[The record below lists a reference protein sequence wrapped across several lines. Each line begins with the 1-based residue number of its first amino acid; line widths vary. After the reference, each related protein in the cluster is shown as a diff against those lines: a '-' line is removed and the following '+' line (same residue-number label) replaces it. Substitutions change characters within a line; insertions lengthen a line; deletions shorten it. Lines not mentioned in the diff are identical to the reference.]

1 MGMKKNIKANSNVKF
16 NDEGDIV
23 KDATKK
29 KLSKEGQDYEDEEA
43 DHIGGGINIERAKE
57 VLKAEDK
64 FDKVTERARIK
75 EKHKEDKRKLKEEN
89 RRRAKL
95 ERGEESD
102 EDEAEVRDYSEPDL
116 SWLPDPDKIYGNK
129 CEDKNS
135 ELSDDSSKES
145 SSERIQVKEGKRKLT
160 IIKSVIPAKR
170 QRSESTSDESD
181 NEVLDTG
188 LSLGEDED
196 LALKLLS

>member
-1 MGMKKNIKANSNVKF
+1 MG
-16 NDEGDIV
+16 
-23 KDATKK
+23 
-29 KLSKEGQDYEDEEA
+29 ED
-43 DHIGGGINIERAKE
+43 
-57 VLKAEDK
+57 
-64 FDKVTERARIK
+64 
-75 EKHKEDKRKLKEEN
+75 
-89 RRRAKL
+89 
-95 ERGEESD
+95 S
-102 EDEAEVRDYSEPDL
+102 DYSEPDL

-129 CEDKNS
+129 FEDNNS
-135 ELSDDSSKES
+135 EISDDCSNES

-196 LALKLLS
+196 LALKLLSR